1 MQIQTVKLM
10 SISNMIKDIPGW
22 KEAIEESTKFVKDQ
36 YNKSLS
42 PKDHRETFPCDFQ
55 EASMIL
61 GKALELLLIS
71 KNVKYGKGNIL
82 NAIDFGMDVKQG
94 LGLRMNDK
102 FERLKNGLKGVDL
115 GKEGFIDTF
124 GDLVGYSAIGIMLE
138 MDWYKLPVSDE

>member
-1 MQIQTVKLM
+1 MLEMQTPTVKLE
-10 SISNMIKDIPGW
+10 SILNLIKDIPGW
-22 KEAIEESTKFVKDQ
+22 KEAIEEATTIILPTSKEIQ
-36 YNKSLS
+36 YRK
-42 PKDHRETFPCDFQ
+42 PKNFQ
-55 EASMIL
+55 EASAIL
-61 GKALELLLIS
+61 GKAMELLLIS

-82 NAIDFGMDVKQG
+82 NAIDFGMDAKQG